1 VLKTI
6 WKLILVIVVYL
17 NGQTIQ
23 INEVVSSNQSSFFD
37 EDGDTPDWIELYNPS
52 QASISLNN
60 WGVSDSPASPFQW
73 RFPNVSIGAEEFV
86 LIMASDK
93 DRADIISDWETVI
106 DWGDQWNYFLGNQ
119 APPYNWNQL
128 WFSPIGWSVGPS
140 GFGYGDGD
148 DNTITPSIT
157 SINIVKILFHLEV

>member
-1 VLKTI
+1 MLKTI
-6 WKLILVIVVYL
+6 WKLILVIAVYL

-37 EDGDTPDWIELYNPS
+37 EDGDAPDWIELYNPS
-52 QASISLNN
+52 QTSISLNN
-60 WGVSDSPASPFQW
+60 WGISDNPASPFKW
-73 RFPNVSIGAEEFV
+73 RFPNTSIGPEDFL

-119 APPYNWNQL
+119 APPSNWNQL
-128 WFSPIGWSVGPS
+128 GFSPIGWNIGAS

-148 DNTITPSIT
+148 DNTITPPIT
-157 SINIVKILFHLEV
+157 SIYILKSFFI

>member
-1 VLKTI
+1 MLKTI
-6 WKLILVIVVYL
+6 WKLILVIAVYL

-52 QASISLNN
+52 QTSISLNN
-60 WGVSDSPASPFQW
+60 WGISDSPASPFKW
-73 RFPNVSIGAEEFV
+73 RFQNTSIGPEEFL

-106 DWGDQWNYFLGNQ
+106 DWV
-119 APPYNWNQL
+119 
-128 WFSPIGWSVGPS
+128 IS
-140 GFGYGDGD
+140 GTTF
-148 DNTITPSIT
+148 
-157 SINIVKILFHLEV
+157 